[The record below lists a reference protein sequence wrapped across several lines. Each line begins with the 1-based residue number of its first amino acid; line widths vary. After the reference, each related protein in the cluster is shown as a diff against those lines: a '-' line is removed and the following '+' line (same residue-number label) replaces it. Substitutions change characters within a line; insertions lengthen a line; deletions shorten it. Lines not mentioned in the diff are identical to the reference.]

1 MVLLVCRCVVQVSD
15 NWEQLAADHRS
26 RRMVGSSI
34 PALSIRV
41 VVCVKVVRWVEVI
54 TSRDA

>member
-15 NWEQLAADHRS
+15 NWEQLATDHRS

-41 VVCVKVVRWVEVI
+41 VVCVEVVKR
-54 TSRDA
+54 